1 MLTLIE
7 NVCAVVN
14 DDKGTVLDRTDILID
29 DDRIAAVG
37 TDLRSA
43 LNTRPVDSRVIDAQ
57 HAIAIPGIVNAH
69 LHSNESFEQGMSE
82 KLPLELW
89 RLRTYPP
96 FGVPPLTEEDYYLRA
111 MMSGIASIHSGV
123 TTVQDDVL
131 NMACTPASVDGA
143 CRAYRDLGL
152 RAWVTTSM
160 GDRSFA
166 ASHAFLDGKQSSNF
180 GNAVGGAHPV
190 SAKGQI
196 ELFERN
202 HGLWNGAEHG
212 RIRINIGPRGPQ
224 RCSDDL
230 LTRIID
236 ASERYGCAVHTHV
249 LETRA
254 QAVTAQRDYG
264 RSMIA
269 HLADMGFLGPRL
281 TINHGIWLTDDDIAL
296 LGQHGC
302 TVTHNPLS
310 NLKLGSGIC
319 RVRDLL
325 QAGINI
331 ALGTD
336 GLATSDTADMI
347 AVLRCATM
355 LHTATNP
362 DFDQW
367 VSAQEGFHMAT
378 RGGAASGLMGDELGM
393 LAVGRKAD
401 IVLLDRR
408 HWSFVPLHNPITQL
422 AYSAS
427 PEAVRTVMIDGQI
440 VMEDGVIG
448 AIEEDLVRDA
458 IIEAAERWRCDIKP
472 LALAAAETMTP
483 VMAAAYRDAIRAFE
497 SEEWAEPL
505 RRSSSNLR

>member
-7 NVCAVVN
+7 NAYAVVN
-14 DDKGTVLDRTDILID
+14 DDDNTALDRTDILVD
-29 DDRIAAVG
+29 GDRIAAIG
-37 TDLRSA
+37 PGLRSR
-43 LNTRPVDSRVIDAQ
+43 LNEQPNDSQVIDAR

-96 FGVPPLTEEDYYLRA
+96 FGVPPLTEDDYYLRA
-111 MMSGIASIHSGV
+111 MMSGIISIRSGV

-131 NMACTPASVDGA
+131 NMACTAASVDGV

-152 RAWVTTSM
+152 RAWVTTSL

-166 ASHAFLDGKQSSNF
+166 ASHSFIGDAQAASL
-180 GNAVGGAHPV
+180 GNVAGGAHPL
-190 SAKGQI
+190 SAAAQI

-202 HGLWNGAEHG
+202 RSRWHGAEDG

-224 RCSDDL
+224 RCSDEL
-230 LTRIID
+230 LRRVAETS
-236 ASERYGCAVHTHV
+236 ARYGCAIHTHV

-269 HLADMGFLGPRL
+269 YLDDIGFLGPRL

-296 LGQHGC
+296 LARHRC

-310 NLKLGSGIC
+310 NLKIGSGVC

-325 QAGINI
+325 NAGVNI

-355 LHTATNP
+355 LHTVTSP
-362 DFDQW
+362 DFNQW
-367 VSAQEGFHMAT
+367 ISAHEGFRMAT
-378 RGGAASGLMGDELGM
+378 RGGAGSGLMAADLGQ

-401 IVLLDRR
+401 ITLLDRR
-408 HWSFVPLHNPITQL
+408 HWSFLPLHDPIAQL
-422 AYSAS
+422 VYSAS
-427 PEAVRTVMIDGQI
+427 PEAIRTVIIDGRV
-440 VMEDGVIG
+440 VMQDGVIRTVD
-448 AIEEDLVRDA
+448 ESVLRDA
-458 IIEAAERWRCDIKP
+458 VIEAAERWRRDVKP

-483 VMAAAYRDAIRAFE
+483 VMAAAYHEAIKAFE
-497 SEEWAEPL
+497 SEPWAEPL
-505 RRSSSNLR
+505 RRQSRG

>member
-7 NVCAVVN
+7 NTYAVVN
-14 DDKGTVLDRTDILID
+14 DDQDTRLDRTDILID

-37 TDLRSA
+37 PNLRDRMNA
-43 LNTRPVDSRVIDAQ
+43 QPDNSRVIDGQ
-57 HAIAIPGIVNAH
+57 HAIAIPGLINAH

-82 KLPLELW
+82 RLPLELW

-111 MMSGIASIHSGV
+111 MMSGIISIRSGV

-131 NMACTPASVDGA
+131 NMACTAASVDGA

-152 RAWVTTSM
+152 RAWVTTSV

-166 ASHAFLDGKQSSNF
+166 ASHSFVDSAQAANL

-190 SAKGQI
+190 SAAAQI

-202 HGLWNGAEHG
+202 HSRWDGTEQG
-212 RIRINIGPRGPQ
+212 RIKVNIGPRGPQ
-224 RCSDDL
+224 RCSDEL
-230 LTRIID
+230 LGRVIR
-236 ASERYGCAVHTHV
+236 ASERYGCAIHTHV

-296 LGQHGC
+296 LGRNRC

-310 NLKLGSGIC
+310 NLKIGSGIC

-325 QAGINI
+325 TAGVKI

-336 GLATSDTADMI
+336 GLATSDTADMVV
-347 AVLRCATM
+347 VLRCATM
-355 LHTATNP
+355 LHSITSP
-362 DFDQW
+362 DYDQW
-367 VSAQEGFHMAT
+367 VSAREGFDMAT
-378 RGGAASGLMGDELGM
+378 RSGAASGLMADDLGQI
-393 LAVGRKAD
+393 AVGRKAD
-401 IVLLDRR
+401 IVLLNRR
-408 HWSFVPLHNPITQL
+408 HWSFIPLHDPITH
-422 AYSAS
+422 AH
-427 PEAVRTVMIDGQI
+427 
-440 VMEDGVIG
+440 
-448 AIEEDLVRDA
+448 
-458 IIEAAERWRCDIKP
+458 C
-472 LALAAAETMTP
+472 
-483 VMAAAYRDAIRAFE
+483 
-497 SEEWAEPL
+497 
-505 RRSSSNLR
+505 